1 MTSLAHVRF
10 KVDAC
15 ERDEIVCL
23 GKIIMQVNK
32 TRKSY
37 IDLYTSSYII
47 IVVVDCQKKR
57 EQSTDISLVKCVF
70 HYTD

>member
-10 KVDAC
+10 KVDAR

-23 GKIIMQVNK
+23 GEILMQVNK
-32 TRKSY
+32 TRNSY

-47 IVVVDCQKKR
+47 IVAADCQK
-57 EQSTDISLVKCVF
+57 TANNGLTF
-70 HYTD
+70 PL